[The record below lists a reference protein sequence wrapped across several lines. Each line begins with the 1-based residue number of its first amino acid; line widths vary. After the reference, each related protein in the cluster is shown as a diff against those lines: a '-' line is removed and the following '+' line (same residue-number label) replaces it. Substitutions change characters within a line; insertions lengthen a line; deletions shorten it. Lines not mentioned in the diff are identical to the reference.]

1 LAPGARVVFARLVVT
16 ELRQAVP
23 ELAPYLRAEP
33 QP

>member
-33 QP
+33 Q